1 MLKLLRVNT
10 CSLHVLSLQAGSP
23 FWMATSQVFN
33 QLWAKG
39 IQWLLEKFKTSKK
52 TGCEMWSTFPNIE
65 KSGVSKTWGQI
76 AVLGLYVRGSVYQV
90 KGGAAVSVFQVLDSL
105 SVKFGFLIP
114 VSSGIPTSIW
124 CIPESKAQDSG
135 FHSKN
140 WLDSGFHKTN
150 LPDNGIQIPFYGW
163 RGA

>member
-1 MLKLLRVNT
+1 MIVGK
-10 CSLHVLSLQAGSP
+10 
-23 FWMATSQVFN
+23 
-33 QLWAKG
+33 
-39 IQWLLEKFKTSKK
+39 IQNKQK

-65 KSGVSKTWGQI
+65 ESGVSKTWGQI
-76 AVLGLYVRGSVYQV
+76 AVLGFYVRGSVYQV
-90 KGGAAVSVFQVLDSL
+90 KVGAAVSVFQVLDSL

-140 WLDSGFHKTN
+140 WLDSVIHKPN
-150 LPDNGIQIPFYGW
+150 LPDYGIQIPFYGVKGGLKLK
-163 RGA
+163 RLLLQFFFILVFFA

>member
-1 MLKLLRVNT
+1 MIV
-10 CSLHVLSLQAGSP
+10 GE
-23 FWMATSQVFN
+23 
-33 QLWAKG
+33 
-39 IQWLLEKFKTSKK
+39 IQNKQK

-140 WLDSGFHKTN
+140 WLDSVIHKPN
-150 LPDNGIQIPFYGW
+150 LPDYGIQIPFYGVKGGLKLK
-163 RGA
+163 RLLLQFFFILVFFT

>member
-1 MLKLLRVNT
+1 MIVGEIQNK
-10 CSLHVLSLQAGSP
+10 QKIGSE
-23 FWMATSQVFN
+23 
-33 QLWAKG
+33 LW
-39 IQWLLEKFKTSKK
+39 FP
-52 TGCEMWSTFPNIE
+52 FPNIE

-76 AVLGLYVRGSVYQV
+76 AVLGLYVRGSVYQA
-90 KGGAAVSVFQVLDSL
+90 KRGAAISVFQVLDSL

-140 WLDSGFHKTN
+140 WLDSVIHKPN
-150 LPDNGIQIPFYGW
+150 LPDYGIQIPFYGVKGGLKLK
-163 RGA
+163 RLLLQFFFILVFFT